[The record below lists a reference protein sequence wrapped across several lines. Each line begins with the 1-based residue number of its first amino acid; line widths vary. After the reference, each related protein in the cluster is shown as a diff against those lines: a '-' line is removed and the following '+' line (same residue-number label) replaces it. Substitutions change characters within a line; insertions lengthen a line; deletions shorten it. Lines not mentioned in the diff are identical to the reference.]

1 MEFPLAVL
9 AAAFG
14 AAAGAFLPRLAYRW
28 AVPAGASARSTCAVC
43 DRPFP
48 AGHHGWVR
56 AGPAC
61 RCTPGPWRLMLLT
74 AGAAGLLAIGLG
86 PVPVL
91 PVLLPATV
99 VGVLLAEI
107 DRRCLRLPDPLVGV
121 LAVLV
126 VVPLTVADP
135 GRVGRALVGA
145 GLYALA
151 YAMVWLVS
159 RGQLGLGDVKL
170 AAVLGFPLGFLG
182 WPALLIGALAPH
194 LINGP
199 VAVFRLVTG
208 RAGRSTALPFGP
220 ALLLGALVAVTAT

>member
-1 MEFPLAVL
+1 
-9 AAAFG
+9 
-14 AAAGAFLPRLAYRW
+14 
-28 AVPAGASARSTCAVC
+28 
-43 DRPFP
+43 
-48 AGHHGWVR
+48 
-56 AGPAC
+56 
-61 RCTPGPWRLMLLT
+61 
-74 AGAAGLLAIGLG
+74 
-86 PVPVL
+86 VL

-126 VVPLTVADP
+126 VVPLRVADR
-135 GRVGRALVGA
+135 GRVGGALVGA